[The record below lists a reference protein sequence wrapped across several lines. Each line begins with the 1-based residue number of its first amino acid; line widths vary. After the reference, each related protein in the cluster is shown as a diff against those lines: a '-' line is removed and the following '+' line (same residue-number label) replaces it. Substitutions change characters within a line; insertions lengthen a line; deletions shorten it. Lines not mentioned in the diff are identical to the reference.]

1 LQDLLAI
8 IMAVIQDEITQQT
21 AAFQIEVAKLT
32 QTLQAR
38 LRQENEKLA
47 TSLTGRFEAASTKA
61 ERRI

>member
-1 LQDLLAI
+1 
-8 IMAVIQDEITQQT
+8 MAVIQDEITQQT
-21 AAFQIEVAKLT
+21 AAFQIEVTKLT

-38 LRQENEKLA
+38 MRQENEKIA